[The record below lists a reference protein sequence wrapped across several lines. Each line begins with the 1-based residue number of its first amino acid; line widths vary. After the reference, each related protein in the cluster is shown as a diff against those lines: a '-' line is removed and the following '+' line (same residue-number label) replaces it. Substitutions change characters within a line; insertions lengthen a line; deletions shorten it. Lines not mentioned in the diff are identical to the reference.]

1 MLRTQRMKQAPD
13 PDTAARARAR
23 LGPYRLEERVGAG
36 GMGEVFR
43 ATDTRLQRTVAVK
56 MLRGRGPADPTA
68 RQRFRQEACAA
79 SALNHPNICTVHD
92 VGEADGQPYLV
103 MEYLE
108 GETLGERLAR
118 GPMALGELVD
128 VAIQVADALDAAH
141 AHGIVHRDIKPANVF
156 ITRRQQA
163 KVMDFGLAK
172 LVGVESGADD
182 QTMPGP
188 ARLTELGTAVGTVAY
203 MSPEQARGEPI
214 DARSDLFSYGAMLYE
229 MTTGVTPFEGS
240 TAAVTFDAILNR
252 EPVAPRALRP
262 DVPAELDRLIC
273 RALVKNRETRL
284 QSASEL
290 LAALK
295 RLKGPVETGAPPDA
309 AGARRSRSI
318 VPRAAVTAL
327 VLAAGGG
334 LVYWML
340 AGPAA
345 TPIRSLAILPFD
357 SRPTGVPDESFGG
370 LVAALTDDLAR
381 TESLRV
387 VPHALTAAYQDTA
400 KTSQEIGRE
409 LGADAVLRGTVSRA
423 GDTVRVDAALV
434 ETSSGRRL
442 WSETYQPGPAGLFEI
457 ERDLARRISGAVGA
471 RPPAPGDQPRAE
483 VKPSNPE
490 AFELYLRG
498 RDRAGRW
505 NEKDTDEAIAL
516 LERSTALD
524 PDFGPSQALLGYVY
538 GVKSFNYRPDETQWI
553 EKGYA
558 AVEKALALNPASP
571 DAHLARGRLLWRH
584 SQGFPHLEALAE
596 YRLSLAARP
605 NFDEA
610 WHERG
615 IVLFHV
621 GHLEAGRRA
630 VQQAIALNPSNT
642 LARFRLAALAN
653 YLLKPEETIASL
665 KRVPRDVYPAQWT
678 YHMALA
684 LISLG
689 RLDEAS
695 REIESALAE
704 RVADQGGAV
713 HSIRALLRAEKGDRK
728 GAEADVATAI
738 RIGRGFGHFHHTAY
752 SIGQVYS
759 VLGELDRAQQWI
771 ETAAEEGFPC
781 YTLFETDP
789 LLERLR
795 GSPRFRTFLSALRK
809 EWEHIP
815 GEED

>member
-1 MLRTQRMKQAPD
+1 MKQGPD
-13 PDTAARARAR
+13 PETAASAGAR
-23 LGPYRLEERVGAG
+23 LGPYLLEERVGAG

-56 MLRGRGPADPTA
+56 MLRRHGPADPTA
-68 RQRFRQEACAA
+68 RQRFRQEASAA

-118 GPMALGELVD
+118 GPMPLGELVD
-128 VAIQVADALDAAH
+128 VAVQVADALDAAH

-163 KVMDFGLAK
+163 KVMDFGLAM
-172 LVGVESGADD
+172 LGGVESGADD
-182 QTMPGP
+182 LTASPP
-188 ARLTELGTAVGTVAY
+188 VRLTELGTAVGTVAY
-203 MSPEQARGEPI
+203 MSPEQARGDPI
-214 DARSDLFSYGAMLYE
+214 DARSDLFSYGVMLYE
-229 MTTGVTPFEGS
+229 MTTGVRPFAGS
-240 TAAVTFDAILNR
+240 TSAVTFDALLNR
-252 EPVAPRALRP
+252 EPVPPRALRP
-262 DVPAELDRLIC
+262 DVPADLDRLIC
-273 RALVKNRETRL
+273 RALVKSREERL

-290 LAALK
+290 LGALK
-295 RLKGPVETGAPPDA
+295 RLKETAEPAAHQDG
-309 AGARRSRSI
+309 AGARRPRSI
-318 VPRAAVTAL
+318 VPRAAVAAL
-327 VLAAGGG
+327 VLAVVAGLG
-334 LVYWML
+334 YWTI
-340 AGPAA
+340 ARPV
-345 TPIRSLAILPFD
+345 TKPIRSLAILPFD
-357 SRPTGVPDESFGG
+357 SRPGGVPDESFGG
-370 LVAALTDDLAR
+370 LAAALTDDLAG

-387 VPHALTAAYQDTA
+387 VPHALTAAYLGTP

-423 GDTVRVDAALV
+423 GGAVRVDAALV
-434 ETSSGRRL
+434 DTASGRSL
-442 WSETYQPGPAGLFEI
+442 WSRTYQQGQTSLFEI
-457 ERDLARRISGAVGA
+457 ERDLARRVADTVGP
-471 RPPAPGDQPRAE
+471 RPPAAGAQPRPE
-483 VKPSNPE
+483 GKPSNPE

-498 RDRAGRW
+498 RYRAGRW

-524 PDFGPSQALLGYVY
+524 PEFGPSQALLGYVY
-538 GVKSFNYRPDETQWI
+538 GVKSFNYRPDEAQWI

-571 DAHLARGRLLWRH
+571 YAHLARGRLLWRH
-584 SQGFPHLEALAE
+584 SQGFPHLDALAE
-596 YRLSLAARP
+596 YRQSLAARP
-605 NFDEA
+605 DFDEA

-615 IVLFHV
+615 VVLFHV
-621 GHLEAGRRA
+621 GHLEAGRRS

-642 LARFRLAALAN
+642 LARFRLGPLAN
-653 YLLKPEETIASL
+653 YLLRPEEAIALL
-665 KRVPRDVYPAQWT
+665 KRVPREIYPAQWT

-695 REIESALAE
+695 REIESALAGD
-704 RVADQGGAV
+704 VPDQGGVV
-713 HSIRALLRAEKGDRK
+713 HSIRALLRARQGDRK
-728 GAEADVATAI
+728 GAEADIATAI

-759 VLGELDRAQQWI
+759 VLGDLDRAQEWI
-771 ETAAEEGFPC
+771 ENAANEGFPC

-789 LLERLR
+789 FLDRLR
-795 GSPRFRTFLSALRK
+795 GSARFRTFLITLRK